1 MNPAQVRVKFSFF
14 GRINPAIL
22 LSIAVITAAVVI
34 AVAATFAFF
43 SDTETSTGNNFTAG
57 RLDLKINDQDD
68 PEAIVFFEDLKP
80 GDDYIQEK
88 DLFVDFNPANVWLH
102 LKGPDEQTPYDPVST
117 QGNQTEPEELEED
130 GVPQHDIEN
139 YIDYDLS
146 ASWEGDQNT
155 EDDVIIPAEDEVPFT
170 EVFSCWIPLGQI
182 PGATH
187 VSVSQ
192 SFHFDEEVTN
202 WAQGD
207 DLTWTEEFYASQIN
221 DPNGPPPTGSGRVW
235 NPDTKRCEPPVQIA
249 CADTDAIFASSS
261 SSNDQGLRKDNSA
274 VLANRS
280 DPSAAFGAP
289 QTAGADSDVG
299 FPAGSF
305 FSLGFPLGGN
315 TASIVFGFA
324 EPFYNGPSADLQVY
338 EVTGGVYPD
347 EKVKIEASKDGT
359 TWTLLAGSAIRDE
372 AVDLGPLDFANF
384 VRLTDVSTI
393 SDFPDDADGYDVD
406 AVKALCTAVEE

>member
-1 MNPAQVRVKFSFF
+1 M
-14 GRINPAIL
+14 INSKIL
-22 LSIAVITAAVVI
+22 LSIAAITAAVVI
-34 AVAATFAFF
+34 AAAATFAFF
-43 SDTETSTGNNFTAG
+43 SDSETSESNNFTAG
-57 RLDLKINDQDD
+57 RLDLKINGQDD

-80 GDDYIQEK
+80 GDNHIVEK

-102 LKGPDEQTPYDPVST
+102 LKGPSQDTPYDPVST
-117 QGNQTEPEELEED
+117 QGNQTEPEELEESQPP
-130 GVPQHDIEN
+130 GPKHDIEN
-139 YIDYDLS
+139 YISYDLQVGQD
-146 ASWEGDQNT
+146 EP
-155 EDDVIIPAEDEVPFT
+155 IIPAEEEVPFT

-235 NPDTKRCEPPVQIA
+235 NPETKRCKPPVQIA
-249 CADTDAIFASSS
+249 CTETDAIFANSSS
-261 SSNDQGLRKDNSA
+261 QNNQGKRKDGSN

-280 DPSAAFGAP
+280 VPSAAFGTP
-289 QTAGADSDVG
+289 QTSGVPSDVG

-305 FSLGFPLGGN
+305 FSLGFTGGN
-315 TASIVFGFA
+315 IVLGFA
-324 EPFYNGPSADLQVY
+324 EPFYQNPSGTDVQVY

-347 EKVKIEASKDGT
+347 EGVKVEVGATALGP
-359 TWTLLAGSAIRDE
+359 WTAATPNPGIRDAGFE
-372 AVDLGPLDFANF
+372 MSIASAQFI
-384 VRLTDVSTI
+384 RLTESSDI
-393 SDFPDDADGYDVD
+393 SLFEATADGYDVD
-406 AVKALCTAVEE
+406 AVKALCTVAE

>member
-1 MNPAQVRVKFSFF
+1 M
-14 GRINPAIL
+14 INSKIL
-22 LSIAVITAAVVI
+22 LSIAAITAAVVI
-34 AVAATFAFF
+34 AAAATFAFF
-43 SDTETSTGNNFTAG
+43 SDSETSESNNFTAG
-57 RLDLKINDQDD
+57 RLDLKINGQDD

-80 GDDYIQEK
+80 GDNHIVEK

-102 LKGPDEQTPYDPVST
+102 LKGPSQDTPYDPVST
-117 QGNQTEPEELEED
+117 QGNQTEPEELEESQPP
-130 GVPQHDIEN
+130 GPKHDIEN
-139 YIDYDLS
+139 YISYDLQV
-146 ASWEGDQNT
+146 GQN
-155 EDDVIIPAEDEVPFT
+155 EPIIPAEEEVPFT

-261 SSNDQGLRKDNSA
+261 NSNDQGLRKDNSA

-289 QTAGADSDVG
+289 QTSGVDSDVG

-324 EPFYNGPSADLQVY
+324 EPFYPNPSGPDLQVY

-347 EKVKIEASKDGT
+347 EKVKIEASTSPLGP
-359 TWTLLAGSAIRDE
+359 WTVLAAAAIRDE
-372 AVDLGPLDFANF
+372 GVELGILPFAQY
-384 VRLTDVSTI
+384 VRLKDVSNIALFETT
-393 SDFPDDADGYDVD
+393 ADGYDVD
-406 AVKALCTAVEE
+406 AVKAFCTNSNNQ

>member
-1 MNPAQVRVKFSFF
+1 MNPAQVRVKLAFF

-102 LKGPDEQTPYDPVST
+102 LKGPDEQTPYDPVSA
-117 QGNQTEPEELEED
+117 QGNQTEPEVLEESQPP
-130 GVPQHDIEN
+130 GPKHDIEN
-139 YIDYDLS
+139 YITYDLQV
-146 ASWEGDQNT
+146 GQN
-155 EDDVIIPAEDEVPFT
+155 EPIITAEEEVPFT

-207 DLTWTEEFYASQIN
+207 DITWTEEFYASQIN

-235 NPDTKRCEPPVQIA
+235 NPETKRCEPPVQIA
-249 CADTDAIFASSS
+249 CTVTDAIFASSS
-261 SSNDQGLRKDNSA
+261 SQNNQGKRKDGSN

-289 QTAGADSDVG
+289 QTSGADSDVG
-299 FPAGSF
+299 FPVGSF
-305 FSLGFPLGGN
+305 FSLGFTNGN
-315 TASIVFGFA
+315 IVFGFA
-324 EPFYNGPSADLQVY
+324 EPFYNGPGNDLQIY
-338 EVTGGVYPD
+338 EVTGGVYSD

-393 SDFPDDADGYDVD
+393 ADFPDDADGYDVD
-406 AVKALCTAVEE
+406 ALKAFCTEANQ